1 MGKKTF
7 LASKMWF
14 WQTGAISIFAKG
26 LTQDF
31 PQNFER
37 SFKSHFFLKRSRHDV
52 EYCKYVKG
60 LSALQKCYFNIV
72 GQCPIV
78 GHCPMSNDL
87 AI

>member
-37 SFKSHFFLKRSRHDV
+37 SSKSHLVWKIPRHDV
-52 EYCKYVKG
+52 
-60 LSALQKCYFNIV
+60 Q
-72 GQCPIV
+72 
-78 GHCPMSNDL
+78 
-87 AI
+87 